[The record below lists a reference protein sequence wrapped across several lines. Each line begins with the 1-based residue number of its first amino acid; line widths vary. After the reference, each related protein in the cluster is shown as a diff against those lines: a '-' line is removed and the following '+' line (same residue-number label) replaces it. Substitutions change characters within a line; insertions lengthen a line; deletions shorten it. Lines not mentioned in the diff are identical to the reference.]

1 MQILTP
7 CTTPS
12 WMSAC
17 QFLVCSYAIMNA
29 IGVLLLITGTFAKVL
44 SGTAG
49 LATNGT
55 GSEGQIVATTA

>member
-1 MQILTP
+1 
-7 CTTPS
+7 
-12 WMSAC
+12 
-17 QFLVCSYAIMNA
+17 MNA